1 MRDFKIVAVA
11 YEEDMQ
17 KKILPALVNKVKTTE
32 ETVMHFGG
40 AFDENKISEKLKKV
54 RSVLE
59 EKQQNLGV
67 VVFDSLKYD
76 PSKPAQYDNLFFDIN
91 SFAKE
96 FDITIIV
103 LLQYPKIYPS
113 LSLQNFQAEYGK
125 DGGIE
130 QDIELLISV
139 EHLHPDKLVERVL
152 KNRCGGI
159 GNYLIDVS

>member
-32 ETVMHFGG
+32 ETVMHFG
-40 AFDENKISEKLKKV
+40 ATFDENKIREKLKEV

-113 LSLQNFQAEYGK
+113 LS
-125 DGGIE
+125 
-130 QDIELLISV
+130 
-139 EHLHPDKLVERVL
+139 
-152 KNRCGGI
+152 GI
-159 GNYLIDVS
+159 GTSE